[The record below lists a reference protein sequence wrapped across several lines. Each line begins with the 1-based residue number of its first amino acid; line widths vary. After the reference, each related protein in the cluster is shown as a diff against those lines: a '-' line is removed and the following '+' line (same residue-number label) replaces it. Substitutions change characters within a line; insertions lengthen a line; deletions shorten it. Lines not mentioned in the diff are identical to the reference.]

1 MRPLE
6 WNATRSHSIACSW
19 LSRERLI
26 AYSTTVLV
34 IGVGFVVLWAV
45 VTRGFSDTGG
55 WSPGSDLRVFWS
67 ASHAVLH
74 GQAATVFDYS
84 AFSRIVVAAT
94 GGLPKSAF
102 IPWLYP
108 PTFLLFITPLALLPL
123 PLAYLAFLA
132 ASATAYVCAT
142 VRVSGL
148 AQGALGIATARYIVL
163 AMPCVL
169 VCAIFGQNGLITA
182 ALAAFAIASIDRRP
196 VIAGICI
203 GLLAIK
209 PQLGILF
216 PLVLV
221 AARAWKVFGYAAVTA
236 VLLALASVMLC
247 GPASLRLFA
256 GNVGMAR
263 ELLLEHD
270 VRFWLASPSVFASL
284 RLMDAS
290 LIVARLAQAV
300 VAVIAVCGAW
310 KVWRTTRDT
319 ALRAA
324 ALATATLIVNPYVW
338 HYELTWLGLAC
349 AGLLATGLRRGWL
362 AGEQPA
368 LLLAWLLPAYE
379 FFNQVLRL
387 PQVGPLILLL
397 MLLVVLRR
405 ARIER
410 THSITR
416 KATQ

>member
-1 MRPLE
+1 M
-6 WNATRSHSIACSW
+6 
-19 LSRERLI
+19 
-26 AYSTTVLV
+26 LV

-55 WSPGSDLRVFWS
+55 WRPGSDLLVFWS

-84 AFSRIVVAAT
+84 AFSRIVAAVS

-102 IPWLYP
+102 VPWLYP
-108 PTFLLFITPLALLPL
+108 PTYLLFITPLALLPL
-123 PLAYLAFLA
+123 PLAYFAFLA
-132 ASATAYVCAT
+132 ASASAYVCAT

-148 AQGALGIATARYIVL
+148 AQGPLGIAAARYVVL
-163 AMPCVL
+163 AMPCVM
-169 VCAIFGQNGLITA
+169 VCAVFGQNALITA
-182 ALAAFAIASIDRRP
+182 ALAALAVASIDRRP

-221 AARAWKVFGYAAVTA
+221 AARAWKVFGYAAATA
-236 VLLALASVMLC
+236 VFLALASVVLC

-284 RLMDAS
+284 RLMGAP
-290 LIVARLAQAV
+290 LAIAGLTQAV
-300 VAVIAVCGAW
+300 VAVIAALGTW
-310 KVWRTTRDT
+310 KIWRTTRDI

-324 ALATATLIVNPYVW
+324 ALGTATMIVNPYVW
-338 HYELTWLGLAC
+338 HYELTWIGLAC

-362 AGEQPA
+362 AGEQPV
-368 LLLAWLLPAYE
+368 LLLAWLLPVYE

-387 PQVGPLILLL
+387 PQVGPVVLLL
-397 MLLVVLRR
+397 MLLAVLRR
-405 ARIER
+405 ARIEGI
-410 THSITR
+410 H
-416 KATQ
+416 